1 VSLSKKTFNNKF
13 VKSPMDKLIKA
24 NWVFDDILLAVDNH
38 RKNYQQITKTTLELD
53 DSPAL
58 RIQSAQDMN

>member
-1 VSLSKKTFNNKF
+1 
-13 VKSPMDKLIKA
+13 MDKLIKA